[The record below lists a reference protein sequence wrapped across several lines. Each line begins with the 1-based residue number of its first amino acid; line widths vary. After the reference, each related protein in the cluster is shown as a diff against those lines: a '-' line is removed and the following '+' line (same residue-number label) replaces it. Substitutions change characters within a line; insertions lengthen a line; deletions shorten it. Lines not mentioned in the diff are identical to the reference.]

1 MTDLESRL
9 KDAMRAS
16 VATVEPTFTAA
27 DVMRRH
33 DVRIRRLAAMCLA
46 VSMAMAVLAYVLP
59 KQLAR
64 VDAASMTVEPLAG
77 HTTSYT
83 DPVYD
88 WSVTYNSAW
97 AEERSTTGTKPDVV
111 ETVRLTNFRST
122 YHYSVSGQILTS
134 EASLSTGWLR
144 EFPASGVALQIW
156 NVGVTTATARPSAH
170 DTPLPL
176 QVSKFSP
183 VHRFAGGS
191 EPTPM
196 VQVFAGLGIRFKAAV
211 WIGRQASTASEHAIW
226 AAVRSIRFSP
236 LRTGTIWQHR
246 FYVLGPATSYR
257 VNSVTLF
264 LSASLPHGP
273 LQRGSFYLVRS
284 PRAFYVIQRR
294 VLVAE
299 RDTVYL
305 VGYDARKREFVA
317 RGTSLRWSLAGSPVG
332 QIANQPLQT
341 ETAESQDGHVLYAPD
356 LGKYTPVRPQ
366 VESVS

>member
-33 DVRIRRLAAMCLA
+33 DVRIKRLAAMCLA

-59 KQLAR
+59 RQLAR

-83 DPVYD
+83 DPIYA

-97 AEERSTTGTKPDVV
+97 VEGRSVAGTKPDVV
-111 ETVRLTNFRST
+111 ETVRFTNFRST
-122 YHYSVSGQILTS
+122 YRYSVSSQLMSSST
-134 EASLSTGWLR
+134 SLSMGWLR

-156 NVGVTTATARPSAH
+156 NVGVMTTARPLAH
-170 DTPLPL
+170 ETRLPL
-176 QVSKFSP
+176 QVAKFSP

-196 VQVFAGLGIRFKAAV
+196 VQVFAGLGVRFKAAV

-257 VNSVTLF
+257 VNSVTLI
-264 LSASLPHGP
+264 LSASLPRGP
-273 LQRGSFYLVRS
+273 LQRVSFYLVRS
-284 PRAFYVIQRR
+284 PRAFYVVQRR

-299 RDTVYL
+299 RDAVYL
-305 VGYDARKREFVA
+305 VRYDARKREFVA

-332 QIANQPLQT
+332 QIAQPLQIMAT
-341 ETAESQDGHVLYAPD
+341 ESQDGHVLYAPD
-356 LGKYTPVRPQ
+356 IGKYTPARPQ